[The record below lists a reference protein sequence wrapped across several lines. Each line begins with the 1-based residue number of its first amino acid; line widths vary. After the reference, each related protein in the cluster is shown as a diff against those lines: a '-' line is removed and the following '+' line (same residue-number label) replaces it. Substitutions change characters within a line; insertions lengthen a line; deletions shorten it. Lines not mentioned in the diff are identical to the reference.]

1 MDKKNKLD
9 KKDLSY
15 IIGGALV
22 GAIAGYIISR
32 VGIKNL
38 MSILKKKEIIPS
50 SISSLLK
57 EFTSDEESEE

>member
-15 IIGGALV
+15 ILGGAII

-57 EFTSDEESEE
+57 KFTSDEESEE

>member
-1 MDKKNKLD
+1 MDEKNKLD

-15 IIGGALV
+15 IIGGAII

>member
-1 MDKKNKLD
+1 MSEKNKFD

-15 IIGGALV
+15 IIGGAVV

-38 MSILKKKEIIPS
+38 MSLLKKKEIIPS
-50 SISSLLK
+50 SISNLLK
-57 EFTSDEESEE
+57 EFTSDKESEE

>member
-15 IIGGALV
+15 IVGGAIV

-38 MSILKKKEIIPS
+38 ISLLKKKEIIPS

>member
-1 MDKKNKLD
+1 MNEKNKLD

-15 IIGGALV
+15 IIGGAVV

-38 MSILKKKEIIPS
+38 MSILKKKELIPS

>member
-15 IIGGALV
+15 IIGGAVV

-38 MSILKKKEIIPS
+38 MSLLKKKEIIPS

-57 EFTSDEESEE
+57 EFTSDKESEE

>member
-15 IIGGALV
+15 IIGGAIA

-32 VGIKNL
+32 IGIKNL
-38 MSILKKKEIIPS
+38 ISMLKKKEIIPS

-57 EFTSDEESEE
+57 EFTSDKESEE

>member
-1 MDKKNKLD
+1 MNEKNKLD

-15 IIGGALV
+15 IIGGAIV

-38 MSILKKKEIIPS
+38 MNMLKKKEIIPS

-57 EFTSDEESEE
+57 EFTSGKESEE

>member
-1 MDKKNKLD
+1 MDEKSKLD

-15 IIGGALV
+15 IIGGAII

-50 SISSLLK
+50 SISNLLN
-57 EFTSDEESEE
+57 EFTSEKKSEE

>member
-1 MDKKNKLD
+1 MDAKNKLD

-15 IIGGALV
+15 IIGGAII

-38 MSILKKKEIIPS
+38 MNMLKKKEIIPS

-57 EFTSDEESEE
+57 DFTSDKESEE

>member
-1 MDKKNKLD
+1 MDEKNKLD

-15 IIGGALV
+15 IIGGAII

-38 MSILKKKEIIPS
+38 MSMLKKKEIIPS

-57 EFTSDEESEE
+57 EFTSDKESEE

>member
-15 IIGGALV
+15 IIGGAVV

-57 EFTSDEESEE
+57 EFTSDEESEQ

>member
-1 MDKKNKLD
+1 MNEKNKLD

-15 IIGGALV
+15 IIGGAVV

>member
-15 IIGGALV
+15 ILGGAII

>member
-15 IIGGALV
+15 IIGGAII

-57 EFTSDEESEE
+57 KFTSDEESEE